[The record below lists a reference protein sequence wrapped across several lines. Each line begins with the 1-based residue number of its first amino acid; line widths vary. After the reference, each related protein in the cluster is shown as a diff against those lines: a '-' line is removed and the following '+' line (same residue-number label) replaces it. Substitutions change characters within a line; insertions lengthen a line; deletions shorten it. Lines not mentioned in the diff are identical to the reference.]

1 MLATIHS
8 AGLHGIEA
16 FPVTVEVDLAAHGLP
31 GWHLVGLPE
40 TVVRESKDRV
50 TSALRNAGFQ
60 LRYRKTTINLAP
72 ARRRKVGNYFDL
84 PIALGLLTAAQ
95 LLSPTHTAPLLC
107 VGELL
112 LSGELQAIPGAL
124 SLALFARA
132 HGAVLVAPA
141 ANTPELQ
148 LVRGLRYFAPHTL
161 GELVTQLHDTTPPSV
176 ADPPPFTTRPPA
188 LDMADVQGQPLARRA
203 LEIAAAGHH
212 HLLFLGP
219 PGSGK
224 TMLAARLP
232 GLLPPLHP
240 DEAIDTTRIY
250 SAMGRLN
257 GTPLITTRPFRAPHH
272 GASAAGL
279 VGGGSVPEAGEITL
293 AHHGVLFLDE
303 IAEFRRDVLEALRQ
317 PLESGQITVSR
328 AGVHAHFPARFLFVA
343 AANPCHCGYLGHPT
357 VACQC
362 TLAQIQHYRRKLS
375 GPLLDRID
383 LHIGIGPLPADDM
396 LNTRP
401 AESSAVVHARVLAA
415 RARQAA
421 RYHALPAATNGALSA
436 AETRRCCAPAPE
448 ARQLLIAAIE
458 RHGLS
463 ARAYDRVLRIARTIA
478 DLADDDTLAAPYV
491 AEALQYRVL
500 DRPL

>member
-1 MLATIHS
+1 MLATIQS

-16 FPVTVEVDLAAHGLP
+16 FPVAVEVDLATSGLP

-50 TSALRNAGFQ
+50 TSALRNAGFR

-95 LLSPTHTAPLLC
+95 LLPPAHTAPLLC

-124 SLALFARA
+124 SLALFARE

-141 ANTPELQ
+141 ANEAELR

-161 GELVTQLHDTTPPSV
+161 GELVTQLHDAATPCT
-176 ADPPPFTTRPPA
+176 ADPPAFPLRPPA
-188 LDMADVQGQPLARRA
+188 LDLADVHGQPLARRA
-203 LEIAAAGHH
+203 LEITAAGHH

-232 GLLPPLHP
+232 GLLPALHP

-257 GTPLITTRPFRAPHH
+257 GTPVITTRPFRAPHH

-303 IAEFRRDVLEALRQ
+303 IAEFRRDALESLRQ
-317 PLESGQITVSR
+317 PLESGSITVSR
-328 AGVHAHFPARFLFVA
+328 AGVHAQFPARFLFVA
-343 AANPCHCGYLGHPT
+343 AANPCRCGYLGHPT
-357 VACQC
+357 IECQC
-362 TLAQIQHYRRKLS
+362 TLAQIQQYRRKLS

-383 LHIGIGPLPADDM
+383 LHVGVGPLPAGD
-396 LNTRP
+396 LLSPRA
-401 AESSAVVHARVLAA
+401 AESSAAVQTRVLAA
-415 RARQAA
+415 RARQTA
-421 RYHALPAATNGALSA
+421 RYRDLPTSTNGALGA
-436 AETRRCCAPAPE
+436 AHTRRFCTPTAE
-448 ARQLLIAAIE
+448 ARQLLVTAIE

-478 DLADDDTLAAPYV
+478 DLAADDTVTAPHV
-491 AEALQYRVL
+491 AEALQYRLL
-500 DRPL
+500 DRPM